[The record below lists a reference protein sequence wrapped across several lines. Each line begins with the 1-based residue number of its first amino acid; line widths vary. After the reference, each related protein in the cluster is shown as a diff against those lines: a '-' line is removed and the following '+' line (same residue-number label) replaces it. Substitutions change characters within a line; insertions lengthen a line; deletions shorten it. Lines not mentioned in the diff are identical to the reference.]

1 MATNIYPSIPAPG
14 MTLDTIVPTIN
25 AMRQTLTMLILN
37 AQNPNP
43 NYTPSTASQIFVT
56 RANLQSMG
64 LINAQGQPN
73 VVTDAPSD
81 GKKYVRQNGVWVP
94 E

>member
-1 MATNIYPSIPAPG
+1 

-25 AMRQTLTMLILN
+25 AMRQTITMLILN

-43 NYTPSTASQIFVT
+43 NFTPSTAAQIFVT
-56 RANLQSMG
+56 RANLQTMG
-64 LINAQGQPN
+64 LVNSQGSSN
-73 VVTDAPSD
+73 VTEEAPMD